1 MCFCPS
7 TEYRGREIVENS
19 APGLKK
25 LKRIVLE
32 KLQADNLASS
42 LTDLLQL
49 QHKQVTNSLFA
60 FLMHSD
66 ERVRWRAI
74 TAMGAVM
81 AQLAETDREFSR
93 VIMRRLMWSLNDESG
108 GIGWGAPETMAEVM
122 AQHEGLAGE
131 YNRVFVSYLNP
142 NGNFLEYE
150 ALQRGLLWGT
160 VRLSLVRPESIL
172 DAGKH
177 LCLYMESNDPMVKG
191 CAAWA
196 AGLLQA
202 KECMQALRLLAEDP
216 AEFRMYLD
224 DSFFMCSV
232 GERARDTLSLLSIS
246 QT

>member
-1 MCFCPS
+1 MGS
-7 TEYRGREIVENS
+7 S
-19 APGLKK
+19 APGLRK

-49 QHKQVTNSLFA
+49 PHKQVTNSLFA

-108 GIGWGAPETMAEVM
+108 GIGWGAPETMAEIM
-122 AQHEGLAGE
+122 AQHEGLVGE

-160 VRLSLVRPESIL
+160 VRLSLARPDSIL
-172 DAGKH
+172 DAGKY
-177 LCLYMESNDPMVKG
+177 LSLYMESDDPMVKG

-202 KECMQALRLLAEDP
+202 KECTQALRLLAEDP
-216 AEFRMYLD
+216 SEFRMYLD
-224 DSFFMCSV
+224 DSFFTCFV
-232 GERARDTLSLLSIS
+232 GERARDSLSLLSIS
-246 QT
+246 QI